1 MKVFLDRTFDVFD
14 GFADC
19 FKDIRRCG
27 RVYGG
32 GAFSLFSEIMIRQT
46 EISLTVLRS

>member
-1 MKVFLDRTFDVFD
+1 MLD

-19 FKDIRRCG
+19 FDDIRRCG

-32 GAFSLFSEIMIRQT
+32 GADKKGEVKDLPAYNKAYELGKSIQ
-46 EISLTVLRS
+46 